1 MLRRS
6 SLLLLTSQTRLNGKV
21 IGQRQSEGK
30 AMMTKCYFCKG
41 RVVQEKI
48 DVDFRWGRK
57 LKVIEKVP
65 AGVRQQYGEQYFE
78 AAVYKAME
86 KLAKS
91 RAKPVAHLAVDVM
104 QFKEV
109 A

>member
-1 MLRRS
+1 
-6 SLLLLTSQTRLNGKV
+6 V
-21 IGQRQSEGK
+21 IGQRESEGK
-30 AMMTKCYFCKG
+30 AMVTACYFCKG

-65 AGVRQQYGEQYFE
+65 AGVCQQCGEQYFE

-86 KLAKS
+86 KLVTS
-91 RAKPVAHLAVDVM
+91 RAKPVAHLTVDVM